1 MTEVIRQAG
10 CAGLFYV
17 LVILLFRVSGKRL
30 AGQTTTFDLIILIS
44 LAVALQQVT
53 LFKGTGNALVFV
65 GTVFFSH
72 LLQTWLCLQFPRY
85 RDLLRGRPTQL
96 VCEGKINYAAL
107 RAEGLTE
114 DELLAGLRKAGFESA
129 KAVSAAH
136 LEETGQISAVK
147 ITQ

>member
-1 MTEVIRQAG
+1 MTEVFRQAG
-10 CAGLFYV
+10 YAGLFYV

-53 LFKGTGNALVFV
+53 LFKGTANALVFV
-65 GTVFFSH
+65 GTVFSIH
-72 LLQTWLCLQFPRY
+72 LLQTWLCLRYPSY
-85 RDLLRGRPTQL
+85 RDLVRGRPTRL
-96 VCEGKINYAAL
+96 VCEGIINYVAL

-114 DELLAGLRKAGFESA
+114 EELLAGLRKAGFESA
-129 KAVSAAH
+129 KDVSAAH

-147 ITQ
+147 IT